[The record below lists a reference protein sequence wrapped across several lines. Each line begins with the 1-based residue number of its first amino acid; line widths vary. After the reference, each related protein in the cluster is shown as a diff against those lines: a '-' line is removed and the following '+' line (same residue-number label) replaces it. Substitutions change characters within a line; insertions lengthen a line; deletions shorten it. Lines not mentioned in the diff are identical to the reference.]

1 MAVLQRRL
9 TKTVE
14 EPPLRSGTAPLLD
27 CPSAL
32 AGRGDDEEEE
42 NKEEDIFVGDAGGG
56 GRGRGG
62 AERARSTVRPHSTAR
77 GATAWGRRWT
87 LLGWGGGGG

>member
-14 EPPLRSGTAPLLD
+14 EQPLRCGTTPLRD
-27 CPSAL
+27 RPSAL

-56 GRGRGG
+56 GRGQRG
-62 AERARSTVRPHSTAR
+62 AESARSTVRLD
-77 GATAWGRRWT
+77 GAAGDSVGAALD